1 MARYDDFRRGRY
13 DREFR
18 GGSQRGGQTGYSR
31 GSDGYPWGVNLDRV
45 DAESGSGG
53 KYRQTRPREEMRGRS
68 QRGPRGG
75 YDAPYR
81 GRGSRGRGYGDRDY
95 SPWLKYVP
103 REYDRGYRW

>member
-1 MARYDDFRRGRY
+1 MNRYDDFRRGRY
-13 DREFR
+13 DRDFR
-18 GGSQRGGQTGYSR
+18 GGSREAYSR

-45 DAESGSGG
+45 DAERGRGG
-53 KYRQTRPREEMRGRS
+53 EYRERRPREEMPARIR
-68 QRGPRGG
+68 RPGG

-81 GRGSRGRGYGDRDY
+81 DRSHRGRHGSGYADRDY